1 VDKNKIKV
9 ALLGLGRIGQM
20 HAKNLIENREFKLK
34 YVFDLNKDLLK
45 KISNKY
51 NVTSINKPDLAF
63 NDKDIDCIFIASS
76 TPTHLKFIEQGVK
89 QNKIIFC
96 EKPLDLNI
104 KKINSCLKRI
114 KKFKPRVQIGFNR
127 RYDVG
132 HHSLKQHL
140 KQKIGRLEKIIITSR
155 DPSPPSLKYLK
166 SSGGIFKDMMIHDF
180 DLARYYL
187 GKDEFQSIF
196 AMGSN
201 LSDKRFNKINDYE
214 LATTI
219 LKSKKGVQCII
230 TNSRHCSFGYDQR
243 VELFGNKGMLV
254 SDNKRNDEINYFS
267 KSSTNSKSPLLH
279 FFIERYSEAFK
290 LQLFDLAKF
299 CRKNIKPR
307 AVFEDGRKSI
317 ILAEGAMNSIKSK
330 KFEKLIY

>member
-1 VDKNKIKV
+1 
-9 ALLGLGRIGQM
+9 M
-20 HAKNLIENREFKLK
+20 
-34 YVFDLNKDLLK
+34 
-45 KISNKY
+45 
-51 NVTSINKPDLAF
+51 
-63 NDKDIDCIFIASS
+63 
-76 TPTHLKFIEQGVK
+76 
-89 QNKIIFC
+89 
-96 EKPLDLNI
+96 
-104 KKINSCLKRI
+104 
-114 KKFKPRVQIGFNR
+114 QIGFNR

-155 DPSPPSLKYLK
+155 DPSPPSFKYLK
-166 SSGGIFKDMMIHDF
+166 TSGGIFKDMMIHDF

-290 LQLFDLAKF
+290 LQLFDLVKF
-299 CRKNIKPR
+299 SRKNIKIMKP
-307 AVFEDGRKSI
+307 FLI
-317 ILAEGAMNSIKSK
+317 AEIGINHNGDIDIAK
-330 KFEKLIY
+330 KLIDVASLSGCDAVKFQKRNPDVCVPEHQKNVIRDTPWGKMTYLEYKYKVEFGKQEYDEIDEYCKHRAMSWSASPWDLDSLDFLNQYDLSFIKVPSAMITNEPLMRSCAQTGKKIIFSSSF

>member
-1 VDKNKIKV
+1 MDKNKIKV

-20 HAKNLIENREFKLK
+20 HAKNLIETIEFKLK

-89 QNKIIFC
+89 LNKIIFC

-155 DPSPPSLKYLK
+155 DPSPPSFKYLK
-166 SSGGIFKDMMIHDF
+166 TSGGIFKDMMIHDF

-187 GKDEFQSIF
+187 GKDEF
-196 AMGSN
+196 
-201 LSDKRFNKINDYE
+201 LS
-214 LATTI
+214 
-219 LKSKKGVQCII
+219 
-230 TNSRHCSFGYDQR
+230 
-243 VELFGNKGMLV
+243 
-254 SDNKRNDEINYFS
+254 
-267 KSSTNSKSPLLH
+267 
-279 FFIERYSEAFK
+279 
-290 LQLFDLAKF
+290 
-299 CRKNIKPR
+299 
-307 AVFEDGRKSI
+307 
-317 ILAEGAMNSIKSK
+317 
-330 KFEKLIY
+330 LIHI

>member
-1 VDKNKIKV
+1 
-9 ALLGLGRIGQM
+9 M
-20 HAKNLIENREFKLK
+20 
-34 YVFDLNKDLLK
+34 
-45 KISNKY
+45 
-51 NVTSINKPDLAF
+51 
-63 NDKDIDCIFIASS
+63 
-76 TPTHLKFIEQGVK
+76 
-89 QNKIIFC
+89 
-96 EKPLDLNI
+96 
-104 KKINSCLKRI
+104 
-114 KKFKPRVQIGFNR
+114 QIGFNR
-127 RYDVG
+127 RYDFG

-140 KQKIGRLEKIIITSR
+140 KTKIGRLEKIIITSR
-155 DPSPPSLKYLK
+155 DPAPPSLKYLK

-187 GKDEFQSIF
+187 EKDEFNQYLLLW
-196 AMGSN
+196 GSN

-219 LKSKKGVQCII
+219 LKSKKGVQCVI

-307 AVFEDGRKSI
+307 AVFEDGRKINYIGRGSNE
-317 ILAEGAMNSIKSK
+317 LYQV
-330 KFEKLIY
+330 EKI